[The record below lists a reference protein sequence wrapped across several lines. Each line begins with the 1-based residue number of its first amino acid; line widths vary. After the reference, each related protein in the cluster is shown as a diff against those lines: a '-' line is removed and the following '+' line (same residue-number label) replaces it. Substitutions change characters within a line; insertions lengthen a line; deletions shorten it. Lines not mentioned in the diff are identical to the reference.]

1 MAEVAVV
8 GVPDAKWDER
18 PLAMIVAKPNKTVN
32 ADDVKAH
39 LSQFVESG
47 HINKWAIPSEIQ
59 VVDEIP
65 KTSVG
70 KINKKVIRQQHG

>member
-1 MAEVAVV
+1 MSF
-8 GVPDAKWDER
+8 DSISDSSDYY
-18 PLAMIVAKPNKTVN
+18 LNFNVAKPNKTVN